1 MRENYSEYDK
11 FSGLYREKRKPS
23 FWVIV
28 LIGLLLLL
36 VCSLGYDNFVKPY
49 LAKRKQQTEKQ
60 IDSTNKESE
69 EVLVS
74 VPDIILSEEKE
85 SISEKNNEKPVH
97 RTEKLATE
105 QIDNKSKHIQLK
117 AEQKSEQT
125 KKERDVES
133 EKPRQTVT
141 STPSK
146 SENRKELST
155 IELMERRN
163 HAEVVKQAKRAGV
176 SSEGTTLE
184 IMERINHAEVVKQAK
199 RAGVSTEG
207 TTLEIMERI
216 NRKELEKYGY

>member
-1 MRENYSEYDK
+1 MREKYNEYDK

-23 FWVIV
+23 FLVIV

-36 VCSLGYDNFVKPY
+36 VCSLGYDNIVKPY
-49 LAKRKQQTEKQ
+49 LAKR
-60 IDSTNKESE
+60 
-69 EVLVS
+69 
-74 VPDIILSEEKE
+74 
-85 SISEKNNEKPVH
+85 
-97 RTEKLATE
+97 
-105 QIDNKSKHIQLK
+105 

-125 KKERDVES
+125 KKERNVES
-133 EKPRQTVT
+133 EILRQTIT

-184 IMERINHAEVVKQAK
+184 IMERIN
-199 RAGVSTEG
+199 
-207 TTLEIMERI
+207 
-216 NRKELEKYGY
+216 RKELEKYGY

>member
-1 MRENYSEYDK
+1 MRENYNEYDK

-23 FWVIV
+23 FLVIV

-36 VCSLGYDNFVKPY
+36 VCSLGYDNIVKPY
-49 LAKRKQQTEKQ
+49 LGNRKHQTEKQ
-60 IDSTNKESE
+60 IEPTPSE
-69 EVLVS
+69 TETVTAS
-74 VPDIILSEEKE
+74 EPDIIISDEKE
-85 SISEKNNEKPVH
+85 PVTEMINEKPAH

-176 SSEGTTLE
+176 S
-184 IMERINHAEVVKQAK
+184 
-199 RAGVSTEG
+199 TEG